1 MNRFLT
7 LLLSVLTISS
17 SIAQSQR
24 SFERLVRKT
33 NEHIEHFSKLHAYDF
48 DKTVAY
54 EETKLP
60 KERIEHI
67 LQEDAGHY
75 DGYMAD
81 SIATF
86 GLIFEYQELILDD
99 LLQLISHSKLSENS
113 LEHMLSTGPD
123 LSVIVSPDRQIYNF
137 SLDGKTGGTYRSRI
151 SFTHYV
157 PFGLDSIPT
166 GEQIMNYENGP
177 KGFFIGGDGY
187 KGIDTLHS
195 YNGIKYVFTGYVRGC
210 SYCFSTYVSVESVD
224 STGFKTEF
232 YHSVNLRDWEG
243 GVVYNKETNT
253 ITVDYITDDLTTEC
267 ACYNFEDF
275 DEDEQDIFGFIE
287 DNSFEGDP
295 EKPKKCHCT
304 YQYNGETFELVK
316 ESWEKVQE

>member
-1 MNRFLT
+1 
-7 LLLSVLTISS
+7 LLSVLTISS

-24 SFERLVRKT
+24 SFERLVKET
-33 NEHIEHFSKLHAYDF
+33 NEHIQSFSQLNTYDF
-48 DKTVAY
+48 DKGVAY
-54 EETKLP
+54 EETGLP
-60 KERIEHI
+60 KERIAHI
-67 LQEDAGHY
+67 LQEDAGNY
-75 DGYMAD
+75 DGYSAD
-81 SIATF
+81 SMPTY
-86 GLIFEYQELILDD
+86 GLISEYQELIIEDI
-99 LLQLISHSKLSENS
+99 LQLLTHSKLSENS
-113 LEHMLSTGPD
+113 LESMLSTGAD
-123 LSVIVSPDRQIYNF
+123 LSVVVSPDRQIYNF
-137 SLDGKTGGTYRSRI
+137 SLDEKTGGTYRSRI

-166 GEQIMNYENGP
+166 GEQVINSENNF
-177 KGFFIGGDGY
+177 KGLSIGGDGY
-187 KGIDTLHS
+187 GGIDTLHS
-195 YNGIKYVFTGYVRGC
+195 SNGIKYVFTGYVRGC
-210 SYCFSTYVSVESVD
+210 SYCFSTYVSVESAD

-275 DEDEQDIFGFIE
+275 DEDQQDIFGFIE
-287 DNSFEGDP
+287 DNSFEGNP

-304 YQYNGETFELVK
+304 YQYNGEAFELIK